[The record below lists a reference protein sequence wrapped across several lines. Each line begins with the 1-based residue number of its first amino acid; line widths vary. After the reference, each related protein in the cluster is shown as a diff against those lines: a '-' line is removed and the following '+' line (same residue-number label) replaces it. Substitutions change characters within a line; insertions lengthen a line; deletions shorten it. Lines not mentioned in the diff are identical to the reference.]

1 MGSSRVNEFSLPDVG
16 EGLTEAE
23 IVTWRVAV
31 GDTVNVNDVLV
42 EIETAKSVV
51 ELPSP
56 YAGVVAELLVPE
68 GETVP
73 VGTPIIVIGDTA
85 GASRQEEPAWG
96 MEATGTE
103 PDPSPQRE
111 PTLVGYGART
121 SGPRRRRK
129 VPAHVGTVVQL
140 RSSPDDHSDRRARA
154 KPPVR
159 KLAKDLGIDLAEVPA
174 AGPVVTR
181 ADVETFAASR
191 RAHATTEVDRAAV
204 GDADRYPV
212 ERTGDVRVP
221 VRGVR
226 KVMAAAME
234 RSVRTAPQAT
244 EWLTLDVS
252 RTVELLERLERER
265 AFAGIRLTPT
275 VIIAKAVCLALRH
288 TPGLN
293 AQWLETSPGE
303 AELLVHESVNLGFA
317 VATER
322 GLVVP
327 NIKAADRMSLR
338 ELAGAI
344 DQLTLTARDGRTQP
358 ADQTGGTF
366 TITNIGPLGVDAG
379 TPILNPGEA
388 GILAVGAIQRRPWVL
403 ADDSIAARWVT
414 TLALTFDHRIL
425 DGAEGS
431 RFLTDVADILRDPA
445 TALTY

>member
-1 MGSSRVNEFSLPDVG
+1 MSEFALPDVG

-31 GDTVNVNDVLV
+31 GDTVKVNDVLV

-56 YAGVVAELLVPE
+56 FSGVVTALLVDE
-68 GETVP
+68 GATVP
-73 VGTPIIVIGDTA
+73 VGTPIIAIGEA
-85 GASRQEEPAWG
+85 G
-96 MEATGTE
+96 EATGTD
-103 PDPSPQRE
+103 PDPAPQRE

-129 VPAHVGTVVQL
+129 VPAPVGRVVPL
-140 RSSPDDHSDRRARA
+140 HGGHDDHTRHRVRV
-154 KPPVR
+154 KPPIR
-159 KLAKDLGIDLAEVPA
+159 KLAKDLGVDVNEVPSS
-174 AGPVVTR
+174 GPVVTR
-181 ADVETFAASR
+181 ADVEAYAASR
-191 RAHATTEVDRAAV
+191 GAQPASEVDAAQV
-204 GDADRYPV
+204 PADLVPAERSGDA
-212 ERTGDVRVP
+212 RVP

-226 KVMAAAME
+226 KAMAAAME
-234 RSVRTAPQAT
+234 RSAHTAPQAT

-252 RTVELLERLERER
+252 RTVELLERLQQER

-275 VIIAKAVCLALRH
+275 VIVAKAVCLALRH
-288 TPGLN
+288 TPTLN
-293 AQWLETSPGE
+293 AQWLETNAGE
-303 AELLVHESVNLGFA
+303 AELLMHESVNLGFA

-327 NIKAADRMSLR
+327 NVKAADRMSLR

-344 DQLTLTARDGRTQP
+344 DRLTSTARDGQTQP
-358 ADQTGGTF
+358 ADQAGGTF
-366 TITNIGPLGVDAG
+366 TITNIGPLGLDGG

-403 ADDSIAARWVT
+403 EDDSIAARWVT

>member
-1 MGSSRVNEFSLPDVG
+1 MGSSRVNEFVLPDVG
-16 EGLTEAE
+16 EGLLEAE

-31 GDTVNVNDVLV
+31 GDSVNVNDVLV

-56 YAGVVAELLVPE
+56 FSGIVTALLVEE
-68 GETVP
+68 GMTVP
-73 VGTPIIVIGDTA
+73 VGRPIIAIGEA
-85 GASRQEEPAWG
+85 AA
-96 MEATGTE
+96 ATGTDPE
-103 PDPSPQRE
+103 PTPERE

-129 VPAHVGTVVQL
+129 VPTHVGTVVPL
-140 RSSPDDHSDRRARA
+140 HGGHDDHARHRVRV

-159 KLAKDLGIDLAEVPA
+159 KLAKDLGIDVNDVPA
-174 AGPVVTR
+174 AGPYVTR
-181 ADVETFAASR
+181 ADVEAFAASR
-191 RAHATTEVDRAAV
+191 HAPSAGELDAVDVVA
-204 GDADRYPV
+204 ADRLPA
-212 ERTGDVRVP
+212 ERSGDVRVP

-226 KVMAAAME
+226 KAMAAAME

-252 RTVELLERLERER
+252 RTVELLERLQADR

-275 VIIAKAVCLALRH
+275 VIVAKAVCLALRH
-288 TPGLN
+288 TPTLN
-293 AQWLETSPGE
+293 AQWLDTGAGE
-303 AELLVHESVNLGFA
+303 AELLMHDEVNLGFA

-327 NIKAADRMSLR
+327 NIKAADRLSLR

-344 DQLTLTARDGRTQP
+344 DRLTSTARDGRTQP
-358 ADQTGGTF
+358 ADQASGSF
-366 TITNIGPLGVDAG
+366 TITNIGTLGVDAG
-379 TPILNPGEA
+379 TPLLNPGEA
-388 GILAVGAIQRRPWVL
+388 GILAVGAIQRRPWV
-403 ADDSIAARWVT
+403 AEDDTIVPRWVT
-414 TLALTFDHRIL
+414 TLALTFDHRIV

-431 RFLTDVADILRDPA
+431 RFLTDVGDILRDPA